1 MFPPEHGERR
11 STPSTAPGPSPGSSC
26 PMQDVVLPRGR
37 RARGSDRSLGDEGWP
52 LVAASPLA
60 FTRKGRVPAEIDEEG
75 MNRIRQA
82 FAEAT
87 AHAAESGFDL
97 VSVDLG
103 GGYLLGGFLSPLS
116 NTRTD
121 RYGGDLSNRL
131 RFPLE
136 VVKAVRARWRNDRP
150 MAVRLTVT
158 DWHRSGISLDDAVKT
173 AVELRQAGTD
183 LVEVVG
189 GGTLTDAA
197 PDYRRLYLAGH
208 AERIKHEAEIP
219 VLVGGAITTFD
230 QVDTLVTAGRADL
243 CLLDPWLTV
252 PGRQ

>member
-1 MFPPEHGERR
+1 M
-11 STPSTAPGPSPGSSC
+11 
-26 PMQDVVLPRGR
+26 
-37 RARGSDRSLGDEGWP
+37 
-52 LVAASPLA
+52 
-60 FTRKGRVPAEIDEEG
+60 TRV
-75 MNRIRQA
+75 RQA
-82 FAEAT
+82 FAEAA
-87 AHAAESGFDL
+87 AHAAASGFDL
-97 VSVDLG
+97 VAVDLG

-136 VVKAVRARWRNDRP
+136 VVKAVRAHWRNDRP

-158 DWHRSGISLDDAVKT
+158 DWNRSGISLDDAVKT

-189 GGTLTDAA
+189 GGTLPDAA

-219 VLVGGAITTFD
+219 VLVRGAITTFD

-243 CLLDPWLTV
+243 CLLDPWHYRRNFLL
-252 PGRQ
+252 